1 MTYVMTTSQKAWQK
15 GLNIPRVIKDT
26 MKTNAFEV
34 ASRYV
39 YPSLRRRLVE
49 ILYENGLKQTEIA
62 QLLHITQSAVSRY
75 LRMDRGAL
83 IDIKAFP
90 DIDIQI
96 RHLAKEII
104 EGGLDEYEIHAELV
118 KLSLTMLGKGYV
130 CQFHSKIDPEV
141 NPAECNVCLELFG

>member
-1 MTYVMTTSQKAWQK
+1 
-15 GLNIPRVIKDT
+15 

-49 ILYENGLKQTEIA
+49 ILYENGLKQTKIA
-62 QLLHITQSAVSRY
+62 ELLHITQSAVSRY

-83 IDIKAFP
+83 MDVSQFP
-90 DIDIQI
+90 DTDNEL
-96 RHLAKEII
+96 RSFADEII
-104 EGGLDEYEIHAELV
+104 KKKPSEYEIHRRLV
-118 KLSLTMLGKGYV
+118 EISVEMLGKGYV

>member
-1 MTYVMTTSQKAWQK
+1 
-15 GLNIPRVIKDT
+15 

-49 ILYENGLKQTEIA
+49 ILYENGLKQTAIA
-62 QLLHITQSAVSRY
+62 ELLHITQSAVSRY

-83 IDIKAFP
+83 MDVSQFP
-90 DIDIQI
+90 DIDNEL
-96 RHLAKEII
+96 RSLADEII
-104 EGGLDEYEIHAELV
+104 RTRPSEYRIHRRLVEISVE
-118 KLSLTMLGKGYV
+118 MLGKGYV

-141 NPAECNVCLELFG
+141 NPAECSVCLELFG

>member
-1 MTYVMTTSQKAWQK
+1 
-15 GLNIPRVIKDT
+15 

-83 IDIKAFP
+83 MDVSSYP
-90 DIDIQI
+90 DIEEELQS
-96 RHLAKEII
+96 LAREIV
-104 EGGLDEYEIHAELV
+104 ERKPDEYEIHRKIVEISV
-118 KLSLTMLGKGYV
+118 EMLGKGYV
-130 CQFHSKIDPEV
+130 CQFHSKIDPEI
-141 NPAECNVCLELFG
+141 NPAECSVCLELFG

>member
-1 MTYVMTTSQKAWQK
+1 
-15 GLNIPRVIKDT
+15 

-62 QLLHITQSAVSRY
+62 ELLHITQSAVSRY
-75 LRMDRGAL
+75 LNMGRGAL
-83 IDIKAFP
+83 IDVSQFP
-90 DIDIQI
+90 DIDSELS
-96 RHLAKEII
+96 RLAGRITE
-104 EGGLDEYEIHAELV
+104 ERPSEYEIHSELV
-118 KLSLTMLGKGYV
+118 RISLELLGKGYA
-130 CQFHSKIDPEV
+130 CSFHARIDPEV